1 MAEYIVMP
9 KLGFD
14 MREGV
19 LNNWI
24 KQIGETVNRGDVVA
38 EIESDKATLELEAQV
53 AGVLLKT
60 LHGPGD
66 VVPVG
71 ANLAIVGQEGEDVAS
86 MGGNGGAAVAPA
98 EAAIANAPLA
108 AAAAPAVADMPKV
121 AQAETAPTQPAP
133 AAPAAPAEPA
143 AEADES
149 YPGGVRATPVA
160 RRLAE
165 ERQVNLLRV
174 QGTGPDGRIRKAD
187 VEAFLAAPPV
197 AAPAPAAP
205 TAPAPAPTPA
215 AQPVAGPDSEEI
227 PTSRLRQAIGRRM
240 TESKTTVPHF
250 YVTTEIDMG
259 AALALRKQINETLPE
274 DSRVTVNDLIVKAAA
289 LALRDFPNLNAAFA
303 GDKIIH
309 HKSIHVGSA
318 VAVEGGLLTVVQKNT
333 DTSTLSKI
341 ATDNR
346 AMIVRAREGKVKF
359 DDVEGG
365 TFTISNLGAFDVDHF
380 IAIINPPDA
389 AILAVGSA
397 REVPV
402 VVGGQLAVGTRMK
415 ATISADHRVT
425 DGAEA
430 AKFMQRLKALL
441 EQPLRLLV

>member
-24 KQIGETVNRGDVVA
+24 KQVGETVNRGDVVA

-71 ANLAIVGQEGEDVAS
+71 ANLAIVGQEGEDVSS

-98 EAAIANAPLA
+98 EGTITNAPLA

-133 AAPAAPAEPA
+133 TQPAPAEPA

-197 AAPAPAAP
+197 AAPAAP
-205 TAPAPAPTPA
+205 TAPAPAPAPA

-303 GDKIIH
+303 GDKIIR

-341 ATDNR
+341 ASDNR
-346 AMIVRAREGKVKF
+346 AMIARAREGKVKP

-397 REVPV
+397 HEVPV